1 MSNILPL
8 GFENLKGASAR
19 KHFFIL
25 TQLINKFQA
34 EGYDLFIPSLLE
46 YSDSNSSNNEF
57 KFVDPSNNETIN
69 IRSDITQ
76 QIRNMAQNFAE
87 QICYFGD
94 VYYLQAEYQSHPRKL
109 TQVGFENFSAYSY
122 ERNISV
128 FKLILDALN
137 LLKIEDLTLVIS
149 LPDLFKQ
156 ISKDKNYNEDEIS
169 SLRKILTE
177 KNISKIKDSKF
188 SDFSDLVIPNE
199 QIDILDHELLKHYPD
214 YVVEIKNM
222 INDIKKIS
230 KSLKIIIDAFDCKHF
245 KYHTNFAF
253 TLYAN
258 KNANVIA
265 RGGTF
270 EMKNSKAIGSSLYV
284 EEIMPLVKDM

>member
-1 MSNILPL
+1 M
-8 GFENLKGASAR
+8 
-19 KHFFIL
+19 
-25 TQLINKFQA
+25 
-34 EGYDLFIPSLLE
+34 
-46 YSDSNSSNNEF
+46 
-57 KFVDPSNNETIN
+57 
-69 IRSDITQ
+69 
-76 QIRNMAQNFAE
+76 
-87 QICYFGD
+87 
-94 VYYLQAEYQSHPRKL
+94 
-109 TQVGFENFSAYSY
+109 
-122 ERNISV
+122 
-128 FKLILDALN
+128 
-137 LLKIEDLTLVIS
+137 
-149 LPDLFKQ
+149 FKQ

>member
-25 TQLINKFQA
+25 TQLINKFQV

-128 FKLILDALN
+128 FKLILDSLN

-199 QIDILDHELLKHYPD
+199 QIDILDHELLKNYPD
-214 YVVEIKNM
+214 YVAEIKNM

-230 KSLKIIIDAFDCKHF
+230 KSLKIIIDPFDCKHF

-270 EMKNSKAIGSSLYV
+270 EMKNGKAIGSSLYV
-284 EEIMPLVKDM
+284 EEIMPLVKDV

>member
-25 TQLINKFQA
+25 TKLINKFQA

-46 YSDSNSSNNEF
+46 YSDSNLSNNEF
-57 KFVDPSNNETIN
+57 KFVDPANNETIN

-76 QIRNMAQNFAE
+76 QIRTMAHNFAE
-87 QICYFGD
+87 KICYFGD

-137 LLKIEDLTLVIS
+137 LLRIEDLTLVIS

-156 ISKDKNYNEDEIS
+156 ISKEKKYSEDEIS

-199 QIDILDHELLKHYPD
+199 QIDILDHELLKNYPD
-214 YVVEIKNM
+214 YVAEIKNM
-222 INDIKKIS
+222 INDIKQIS
-230 KSLKIIIDAFDCKHF
+230 KSLKIIIDPFDCKHF

-284 EEIMPLVKDM
+284 EEIMPLVKDV

>member
-25 TQLINKFQA
+25 TKLINKFQA

-109 TQVGFENFSAYSY
+109 TQVGFENFSAYSF

-137 LLKIEDLTLVIS
+137 LLRIDDFTLVIS
-149 LPDLFKQ
+149 LPDLFKK
-156 ISKDKNYNEDEIS
+156 ISKEKNYSEDEIS

-188 SDFSDLVIPNE
+188 SDFGDLVVPNE
-199 QIDILDHELLKHYPD
+199 QIDILDHELLKNYPD
-214 YVVEIKNM
+214 YIAEIKNM
-222 INDIKKIS
+222 INDIKQIS
-230 KSLKIIIDAFDCKHF
+230 KSLKIILDPFDCKHF

-265 RGGTF
+265 RGGAF

-284 EEIMPLVKDM
+284 EEIMPLVKDV

>member
-1 MSNILPL
+1 MTNILPL

-25 TQLINKFQA
+25 TQLINKFQV

-128 FKLILDALN
+128 FKLILDSLN

-199 QIDILDHELLKHYPD
+199 QIDILDHELLKNYPD
-214 YVVEIKNM
+214 YVAEIKNM

-230 KSLKIIIDAFDCKHF
+230 KSLKIIIDPFDCKHF

-270 EMKNSKAIGSSLYV
+270 EMKNGKAIGSSLYV
-284 EEIMPLVKDM
+284 EEIMPLVKDV